1 MEHRSNGINKGLRAA
16 QSIDTMQA
24 MMKWCFTYAAT
35 AARCGKRKSAK
46 ARNSEPKTEPK
57 GCGCVNWFKPIWAM
71 RSLFWQIRYTS
82 MFACEKTLRLQKV
95 LKILKSNP
103 NDMELRRLC
112 SRKIASAFV
121 KASLAK
127 STSKWYKV
135 LSSAFVDTLEILDSN
150 TVKEVVSELRTGIV
164 VKATTSSNEADW
176 DRLVGS
182 DYEVATA
189 ITVAVLTYPDGS
201 GQELLDKLISGCPR
215 ARKPILVKVEEIVS
229 SRYMDQH
236 ASLLLGLLGAMNI
249 ELFKADEQGIVIRL
263 LSLMAQSSA
272 RADECQAA
280 ACIVARRF
288 VCTAT
293 ASNVVDVS
301 LIDESV
307 KAVVILLDSKA
318 VRSFMIAALRQQL
331 APASFPRYVAGK
343 ILSAVGT
350 ALGKVLCGAGG
361 DDVITAAREV
371 VMKLAVDSA
380 LLVNVVTSAV
390 SAMLGTTADAAWTP
404 LVDLIN
410 DWIDVQGKDGTLTR
424 WTRLKQEAMVST
436 VESSINTL
444 LQAMLTAPNND
455 SMAAVLYFL
464 LTSHT
469 ELPIS
474 ALQQDGVSGLLTTL
488 NKLERPSQE
497 LEKLR
502 MVLEVVQRKMAQEET
517 TNMMRD
523 RTAPNQDELAA
534 NLQP

>member
-1 MEHRSNGINKGLRAA
+1 
-16 QSIDTMQA
+16 
-24 MMKWCFTYAAT
+24 
-35 AARCGKRKSAK
+35 
-46 ARNSEPKTEPK
+46 
-57 GCGCVNWFKPIWAM
+57 
-71 RSLFWQIRYTS
+71 
-82 MFACEKTLRLQKV
+82 
-95 LKILKSNP
+95 
-103 NDMELRRLC
+103 
-112 SRKIASAFV
+112 
-121 KASLAK
+121 
-127 STSKWYKV
+127 
-135 LSSAFVDTLEILDSN
+135 
-150 TVKEVVSELRTGIV
+150 
-164 VKATTSSNEADW
+164 
-176 DRLVGS
+176 
-182 DYEVATA
+182 
-189 ITVAVLTYPDGS
+189 
-201 GQELLDKLISGCPR
+201 
-215 ARKPILVKVEEIVS
+215 
-229 SRYMDQH
+229 
-236 ASLLLGLLGAMNI
+236 
-249 ELFKADEQGIVIRL
+249 
-263 LSLMAQSSA
+263 
-272 RADECQAA
+272 
-280 ACIVARRF
+280 
-288 VCTAT
+288 
-293 ASNVVDVS
+293 
-301 LIDESV
+301 
-307 KAVVILLDSKA
+307 
-318 VRSFMIAALRQQL
+318 MIAALRQQL